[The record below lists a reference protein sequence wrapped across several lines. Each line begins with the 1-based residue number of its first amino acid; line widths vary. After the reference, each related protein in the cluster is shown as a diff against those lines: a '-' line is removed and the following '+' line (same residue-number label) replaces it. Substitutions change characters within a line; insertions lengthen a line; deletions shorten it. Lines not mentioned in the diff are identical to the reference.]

1 MDSRSVCVT
10 LLIMDSQ
17 WRILNPAVA
26 AFAGF
31 LLVVTVTTT
40 VTASET
46 GVGDDTARLLEEL
59 QKPDQ
64 DGWQRLERQI
74 TRAWSRSGSASA
86 DLLLQRGREAMRN
99 GQTEAAL
106 DHFTAL
112 IDHAPDFAE
121 GYHARATAWFMDG
134 KLGRAMD
141 DLRAALAHN
150 PNHFSA
156 LAGLGR
162 IFEDLRE
169 FERARDAYR
178 AAATIHPHRA
188 DVKTAL
194 ERLNRRL
201 DGTAL

>member
-1 MDSRSVCVT
+1 MN
-10 LLIMDSQ
+10 
-17 WRILNPAVA
+17 ILNPAVTA
-26 AFAGF
+26 LTGF
-31 LLVVTVTTT
+31 LLAAPVASPVL
-40 VTASET
+40 ASET
-46 GVGDDTARLLEEL
+46 GGGDDVAALLAEL

-86 DLLLQRGREAMRN
+86 DLLLQRGREAMRS
-99 GQTEAAL
+99 GQTAAAL
-106 DHFTAL
+106 EHFSAL
-112 IDHAPDFAE
+112 IDHAPEFAE

-134 KLGRAMD
+134 KLGRALD
-141 DLRAALAHN
+141 DLRATLAYN

-178 AAATIHPHRA
+178 AAASIHPHRA

-194 ERLNRRL
+194 DRLNKRL